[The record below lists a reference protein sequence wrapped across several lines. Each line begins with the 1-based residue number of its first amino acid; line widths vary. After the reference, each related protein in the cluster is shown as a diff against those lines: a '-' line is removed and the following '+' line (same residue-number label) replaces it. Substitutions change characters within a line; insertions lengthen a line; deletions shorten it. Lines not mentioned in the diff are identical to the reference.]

1 MAKSHL
7 KKLDNFDLEKIR
19 RFTEQELAKL
29 SQSSFPFCYQIGTTV
44 RVGNSFVIKKSDKC
58 WQVREG
64 KTETFEFLSR
74 KDAIYYC
81 IALHKNKHEL
91 AKEIKQK
98 ITAVAKKQGIP
109 EDVFASKKQINQLIS
124 WNWKLTSA
132 EREQTPK
139 PDLLNSWRYEYLK
152 DTLKEWDV

>member
-91 AKEIKQK
+91 AKEIKQNDHQLNRLEQDAIIYRKRYSTATEKDDQFKKDLYSSRYHDTMDK
-98 ITAVAKKQGIP
+98 IADIKENLKKCYELAK
-109 EDVFASKKQINQLIS
+109 
-124 WNWKLTSA
+124 
-132 EREQTPK
+132 
-139 PDLLNSWRYEYLK
+139 
-152 DTLKEWDV
+152 